1 MTLYDI
7 LKNMRASDYVGMAV
21 IVLSIVQISPIK
33 INPWTKI
40 ARVIGR
46 ALNAEIKE
54 IIEENEATDR
64 RYRILRFD
72 DEVRHHVKH
81 TEEHFN
87 QILGDIDHYEK
98 YCASHPN
105 FPNNKG
111 VSAVKNIKSTWEKCK
126 NENSFLV

>member
-1 MTLYDI
+1 
-7 LKNMRASDYVGMAV
+7 MRASDYVGMAV

>member
-1 MTLYDI
+1 MTFNEMINSLGLTGITGIMVI
-7 LKNMRASDYVGMAV
+7 L
-21 IVLSIVQISPIK
+21 LTLVQVAPIK
-33 INPWTKI
+33 INPWSRI
-40 ARVIGR
+40 ARAIGR

-54 IIEENEATDR
+54 IIEENEATNR

-87 QILGDIDHYEK
+87 QILGDIDRYEN
-98 YCASHPN
+98 YCKSHPN

-126 NENSFLV
+126 EENSFLV

>member
-1 MTLYDI
+1 MTIYDI
-7 LKNMRASDYVGMAV
+7 LGNMTKSDYIGIAV
-21 IVLSIVQISPIK
+21 IVLSIVQISPLK

-54 IIEENEATDR
+54 IIEEGEASNR
-64 RYRILRFD
+64 RYRIFRFD
-72 DEVRHHVKH
+72 DEVRHHTKH

-87 QILGDIDHYEK
+87 QILEDIDYYEK
-98 YCASHPN
+98 YCVSHPN
-105 FPNNKG
+105 FPNNKS
-111 VSAVKNIKSTWEKCK
+111 VSAIKNIKSTYEKCR